1 MALPAWVPEAE
12 AKPAPMPLLVV
23 QSFVNTWEG
32 DTGIDLLGD
41 PDSARRWLQEAGL
54 LGAAGGDEADL
65 AAVREIRESIRSLLV
80 HNGGGPAPDF
90 AELTSLRAL
99 ADRCRLQPLVLSS
112 GNIELR
118 PEVRGLPALAQLL
131 LIVRDAQ
138 RDGTW
143 ERLKACRNP
152 DCRWAY
158 YDRSH
163 AGRGAWC
170 DMAVC
175 GNRMKNRNL
184 RSRRSGAA
192 RQPTPGAPTS
202 T

>member
-1 MALPAWVPEAE
+1 VALPTWVPDDET
-12 AKPAPMPLLVV
+12 KPAPMPLLVV

-32 DTGIDLLGD
+32 DSGTDLLAD
-41 PDSARRWLQEAGL
+41 PVAGPRWLVQTGLADGPSDLEEAR
-54 LGAAGGDEADL
+54 A
-65 AAVREIRESIRSLLV
+65 IRESIRALLV
-80 HNGGGPAPDF
+80 QNGDGQAPDPVR
-90 AELTSLRAL
+90 LRAL
-99 ADRCRLQPLVLSS
+99 RDLANRVRLHAAVLDDGSIDVRSDDRTGAPLARLVL
-112 GNIELR
+112 I
-118 PEVRGLPALAQLL
+118 
-131 LIVRDAQ
+131 IRDAQ
-138 RDGTW
+138 RDGSW

-184 RSRRSGAA
+184 RARRSPDHAH
-192 RQPTPGAPTS
+192 PAP
-202 T
+202 